1 MMKAILFCP
10 VRNNAEMKRYFPD
23 YPVYLLPFA
32 NKPAIEFELDFCFLS
47 GIRDVMIV
55 SDDESEIL
63 RTQYRSGETLG
74 LNIRCEGMGVSQSLK
89 QVIQQKKAFCRDCDL
104 LVFSGL
110 FLPEYDKRKPHE
122 LSIGAEEMAGRSYGS
137 AAWYLI
143 GRDRLN
149 DLPDD
154 WNGFH
159 DTGPVNGFAVPDIRD
174 YYRHNMR
181 LAGSDIEKY
190 NLPGFSEGKNSFVGR
205 DVRISGSARVK
216 PPVILGNRIEFGRGA
231 HAGPNIIVG
240 DNCII
245 DKGATIRNS
254 IILGNTYIGPNL
266 EIDGKIC
273 IGNRLIDPES
283 GGLTDVVKESV
294 LSEIEVREY
303 DRCPLHQR
311 VLACL
316 LFLLQTLPYVLLRP
330 FLEFHSTL
338 VECMMGK
345 GGRRTMALHG
355 YVLPSDS
362 AAGKLFRMLTLN
374 KYHLLPY
381 AAAGKVRLVGN
392 RLLEANDRNEAFVKD
407 LPGYAP
413 GIFSYSEYLGHEN
426 EPYQFELDEQYY
438 AYAMNCWF
446 NIRILTGILRRNLR
460 SDICPLQQ
468 QQRGVLE

>member
-10 VRNNAEMKRYFPD
+10 VRDNAELKRYFPD

-32 NKPAIEFELDFCFLS
+32 NKPAIEFELDFCILS

-63 RTQYRSGETLG
+63 REQYRSGESLG
-74 LNIRCEGMGVSQSLK
+74 LIIRCEGIGPSRTLK
-89 QVIQQKKAFCRDCDL
+89 QVIQQKKAFCRDCDI

-110 FLPEYDKRKPHE
+110 FLPEYDKRNPQE
-122 LSIGAEEMAGRSYGS
+122 LSIRPDGIAGCAYGA

-154 WNGFH
+154 WSGFR
-159 DTGPVNGFAVPDIRD
+159 DNGPVNGFAVPGIRD

-205 DVRISGSARVK
+205 DVRISGSARVR
-216 PPVILGNRIEFGRGA
+216 PPVILGNGIEFGRGV

-240 DNCII
+240 DNCVI
-245 DKGATIRNS
+245 DNGATVRNS
-254 IILGNTYIGPNL
+254 IILGNTYVGPNL
-266 EIDGKIC
+266 EVEGKIC
-273 IGNRLIDPES
+273 SGNRMIDPES
-283 GGLTDVVKESV
+283 GIRTDVANESV

-311 VLACL
+311 MLACL
-316 LFLLQTLPYVLLRP
+316 LFFLQTLPYVLLRP

-338 VECMMGK
+338 VECMTGK
-345 GGRRTMALHG
+345 GGRRTMPLHG
-355 YVLPSDS
+355 YVLPPNS
-362 AAGKLFRMLTLN
+362 AAGKLFRRLTLN

-392 RLLEANDRNEAFVKD
+392 CLLEANERNEAFVRD

-426 EPYQFELDEQYY
+426 VPYQFELDEQYY

-446 NIRILTGILRRNLR
+446 NIRVLAGILRRNLR
-460 SDICPLQQ
+460 SDVRPL